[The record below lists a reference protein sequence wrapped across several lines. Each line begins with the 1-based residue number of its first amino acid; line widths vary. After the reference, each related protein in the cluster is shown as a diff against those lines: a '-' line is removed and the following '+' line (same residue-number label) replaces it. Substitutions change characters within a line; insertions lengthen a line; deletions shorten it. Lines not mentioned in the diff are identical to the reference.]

1 MITDPIADML
11 TRLRNASLAGH
22 ESMVVPASRMKIA
35 IAKILREE
43 GFIRDYEVVREKAR
57 PQRSLRIWLS
67 YTGKKEPVLTGL
79 RRVSKPGQRVYARRT
94 ALPRV
99 LGGIGLAIVSTPKGV
114 MAVHQ
119 ARRLNTGGEVLC
131 YVW

>member
-1 MITDPIADML
+1 ML
-11 TRLRNASLAGH
+11 TRLRNASLARH
-22 ESMVVPASRMKIA
+22 ESVVVPASRMKIA

-43 GFIRDYEVVREKAR
+43 GFIRDYEVVREKAG
-57 PQRSLRIWLS
+57 PQRSLRLWLS

-79 RRVSKPGQRVYARRT
+79 RRVSKPGRRVYARRT

-99 LGGIGLAIVSTPKGV
+99 LRGVGLAIVSTPKGV
-114 MAVHQ
+114 MTAQQ

>member
-1 MITDPIADML
+1 ML
-11 TRLRNASLAGH
+11 TRLRNASSARH
-22 ESMVVPASRMKIA
+22 ESVVVPASRVKIA

-43 GFIRDYEVVREKAR
+43 GFVRDYEVVREKAR
-57 PQRSLRIWLS
+57 PQRSLRLWLS

-99 LGGIGLAIVSTPKGV
+99 LRGVGLAIVSTPKGV
-114 MAVHQ
+114 MAAHQ

>member
-1 MITDPIADML
+1 MF
-11 TRLRNASLAGH
+11 TRLHNASLAGH
-22 ESMVVPASRMKIA
+22 ESVVLPASRMKIA

-57 PQRSLRIWLS
+57 PQRSLRIWPS

-79 RRVSKPGQRVYARRT
+79 KRISKPGRRVYARRT

-119 ARRLNTGGEVLC
+119 ARRLNVGGEVLC